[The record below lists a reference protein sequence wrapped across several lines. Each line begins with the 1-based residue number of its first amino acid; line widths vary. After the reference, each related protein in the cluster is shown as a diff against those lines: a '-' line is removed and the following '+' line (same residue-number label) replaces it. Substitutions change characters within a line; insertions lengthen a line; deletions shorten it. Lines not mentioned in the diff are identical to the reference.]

1 LAFRVADYLLIGYS
15 NFALELRGLYPWLA
29 FHYAAQAYYR
39 TIMEKYDHRTQ
50 VNKKNTMEKS
60 RLIERWRATGPGL
73 VMAAA
78 AVGASHLVASTQ
90 AGALFGWQLL
100 WLIVLVNVLKYPFFR
115 FGVQY
120 TLWNN
125 KSLVEGYQDKGR
137 GWLIAFTALNLI
149 AAVVNTAGVLLLTA
163 SLLQYFIPGN
173 LSLNLLCLILLGMCL
188 VILLAGHYRVLDGL
202 SRALMLVLTVCTL
215 IAVVIAWQNGPMA
228 PADYVSPS
236 PWQLSALAFIVATMG
251 WMPVPIE
258 LSAIN
263 SMWLRSKQKLTR
275 VSLSDG
281 LFDFNLGYAV
291 AMVLAVVFITLGAL
305 LQHGTEQEIAMA
317 GAAFA
322 QQLVDMYATT
332 IGDWARLFIAFIAF
346 MCMFGT
352 TLAVLDGYART
363 LDESFHLLRRP
374 GGERR
379 SWTLTA
385 WIAGQAAAGMAI
397 ILFFQSALSPMLT
410 FAMTLAFLTTPFF
423 AWLNFSLV
431 RGKGISAGMNLLAW
445 IGMIY
450 LTAFSV
456 LFLVW
461 YLLF

>member
-1 LAFRVADYLLIGYS
+1 M
-15 NFALELRGLYPWLA
+15 LRR
-29 FHYAAQAYYR
+29 AYYR
-39 TIMEKYDHRTQ
+39 TIGEKYEIRTRVQ
-50 VNKKNTMEKS
+50 KKNTMEKS

-149 AAVVNTAGVLLLTA
+149 AAMVNTAGVLLLTA

-173 LSLNLLCLILLGMCL
+173 LSLSLLCLILLAVCL
-188 VILLAGHYRVLDGL
+188 LILLAGHYRVLDGL
-202 SRALMLVLTVCTL
+202 SRALMLVLTICTL
-215 IAVVIAWQNGPMA
+215 IAVAIAWQNGPMA

-258 LSAIN
+258 LSAIS

-291 AMVLAVVFITLGAL
+291 AVGLAVVFVALGAL

-322 QQLVDMYATT
+322 QQLVAMYATT
-332 IGDWARLFIAFIAF
+332 IGEWARLFIAFIAF

-363 LDESFHLLRRP
+363 LDESFHLLRNS
-374 GGERR
+374 GQARR

-385 WIAGQAAAGMAI
+385 WIVAQATTGMAI

-431 RGKGISAGMNLLAW
+431 RGKGISMGMNMLAW
-445 IGMIY
+445 IGMVY
-450 LTAFSV
+450 LTVFSL
-456 LFLVW
+456 LFLAW
-461 YLLF
+461 YLLY

>member
-1 LAFRVADYLLIGYS
+1 MD
-15 NFALELRGLYPWLA
+15 
-29 FHYAAQAYYR
+29 
-39 TIMEKYDHRTQ
+39 T
-50 VNKKNTMEKS
+50 S
-60 RLIERWRATGPGL
+60 RILERWRATGPGL

-90 AGALFGWQLL
+90 SGALFGWQLL
-100 WLIVLVNVLKYPFFR
+100 WLIVAVNILKYPFFR

-120 TLWNN
+120 TLLNDE
-125 KSLVEGYQDKGR
+125 SLVEGYLRKGR
-137 GWLIAFTALNLI
+137 GWLIAFTLLNLL

-173 LSLNLLCLILLGMCL
+173 LSLTLLCLLLLAICL
-188 VILLAGHYRVLDGL
+188 LILLAGHYRVLDGL
-202 SRALMLVLTVCTL
+202 SRVLMLVLTVCTFVAL
-215 IAVVIAWQNGPMA
+215 AIAWQNGPMA
-228 PADYVSPS
+228 PPDYVSPS

-263 SMWLRSKQKLTR
+263 SMWLRSKQRLAK

-291 AMVLAVVFITLGAL
+291 AIVLAVVFLALGAL
-305 LQHGTEQEIAMA
+305 LQHGTEQEIQMA

-322 QQLVDMYATT
+322 QQLVAMYSAT

-363 LDESFHLLRRP
+363 LNESFYLLSRKDKDRP
-374 GGERR
+374 RWPL
-379 SWTLTA
+379 SA
-385 WIAGQAAAGMAI
+385 WIVGQSAAGMAI
-397 ILFFQSALSPMLT
+397 ILFFQTALSPMLT

-431 RGKGISAGMNLLAW
+431 RRNQISSGMNVLAW
-445 IGMIY
+445 VGMVY
-450 LTAFSV
+450 LTGFA
-456 LFLVW
+456 LVYLAW
-461 YLLF
+461 YLFF

>member
-1 LAFRVADYLLIGYS
+1 
-15 NFALELRGLYPWLA
+15 
-29 FHYAAQAYYR
+29 
-39 TIMEKYDHRTQ
+39 
-50 VNKKNTMEKS
+50 MEKS

-120 TLWNN
+120 TLKNN

-137 GWLIAFTALNLI
+137 GWLVAFTALNLI

-163 SLLQYFIPGN
+163 SLLQYFIPGA
-173 LSLNLLCLILLGMCL
+173 LSLTLLCLLLLAVCML
-188 VILLAGHYRVLDGL
+188 ILLAGHYRVLDGL

-215 IAVVIAWQNGPMA
+215 VAVAVAWQNGPMA

-236 PWQLSALAFIVATMG
+236 PWQLSALAFIVAMIG

-263 SMWLRSKQKLTR
+263 SMWLRSKQKLAK

-291 AMVLAVVFITLGAL
+291 AVVLAVVFVALGAL

-322 QQLVDMYATT
+322 QQLVAMYSAT

-363 LDESFHLLRRP
+363 LDESFHLLLHKNRR
-374 GGERR
+374 RR
-379 SWTLTA
+379 SWTLSA
-385 WIAGQAAAGMAI
+385 WIVGQAAAGMAI

-445 IGMIY
+445 IGMVY

-456 LFLVW
+456 FFLAW
-461 YLLF
+461 YLTN

>member
-1 LAFRVADYLLIGYS
+1 M
-15 NFALELRGLYPWLA
+15 
-29 FHYAAQAYYR
+29 
-39 TIMEKYDHRTQ
+39 MEK
-50 VNKKNTMEKS
+50 N

-90 AGALFGWQLL
+90 SGALFGWQLL
-100 WLIVLVNVLKYPFFR
+100 WLIVLVNALKYPFFR

-120 TLWNN
+120 TLARNE
-125 KSLVEGYQDKGR
+125 SLVEGYLRKGR
-137 GWLIAFTALNLI
+137 AWLIAFTLLNLV

-173 LSLNLLCLILLGMCL
+173 LSLTFLCILLLAVCL
-188 VILLAGHYRVLDGL
+188 LILLAGHYRVLDGL
-202 SRALMLVLTVCTL
+202 SRMLMLVLTICTF
-215 IAVVIAWQNGPMA
+215 IALAIAWNNGPMA

-263 SMWLRSKQKLTR
+263 SMWLRSKQRLTQ

-291 AMVLAVVFITLGAL
+291 AVILAVVFLTLGAL
-305 LQHGTEQEIAMA
+305 LQHGTEQEIQMA

-322 QQLVDMYATT
+322 QQLVDMYAST
-332 IGDWARLFIAFIAF
+332 IGEWARLFIAFIAF

-363 LDESFHLLRRP
+363 LNESFHLLRDQNAPRA
-374 GGERR
+374 G
-379 SWTLTA
+379 WTLSA
-385 WIAGQAAAGMAI
+385 WIVAQSAAGMAI
-397 ILFFQSALSPMLT
+397 ILFFQTALSPMLT

-423 AWLNFSLV
+423 AWLNFSLM
-431 RGKGISAGMNLLAW
+431 RSLGTMSKGMSLWAW
-445 IGMIY
+445 IGIVY
-450 LTAFSV
+450 LSAFS
-456 LFLVW
+456 LLYLVW
-461 YLLF
+461 YLFG

>member
-1 LAFRVADYLLIGYS
+1 
-15 NFALELRGLYPWLA
+15 
-29 FHYAAQAYYR
+29 
-39 TIMEKYDHRTQ
+39 
-50 VNKKNTMEKS
+50 MEKS

-120 TLWNN
+120 TLWHN

-137 GWLIAFTALNLI
+137 GWLIAFTALNLV
-149 AAVVNTAGVLLLTA
+149 AAAVNTAGVLLLTA

-173 LSLNLLCLILLGMCL
+173 VSVTLLCLILLAICL
-188 VILLAGHYRVLDGL
+188 LILLAGHYRVLDGL
-202 SRALMLVLTVCTL
+202 SRALMLVLTICTL
-215 IAVVIAWQNGPMA
+215 IAVAIAWQNGPMA

-236 PWQLSALAFIVATMG
+236 PWQLSALAFIVATIG

-258 LSAIN
+258 LSAIS

-291 AMVLAVVFITLGAL
+291 AVILAIVFVALGAL

-322 QQLVDMYATT
+322 QQLVAMYSAT
-332 IGDWARLFIAFIAF
+332 IGEWARPFIAFIAF

-363 LDESFHLLRRP
+363 LDESFHLLRSS
-374 GGERR
+374 GKERR

-385 WIAGQAAAGMAI
+385 WILAQAATGMAI

-431 RGKGISAGMNLLAW
+431 RGKGISAGMSLLAW
-445 IGMIY
+445 IGIVY
-450 LTAFSV
+450 LTAFS
-456 LFLVW
+456 LGFLVW
-461 YLLF
+461 YLTS